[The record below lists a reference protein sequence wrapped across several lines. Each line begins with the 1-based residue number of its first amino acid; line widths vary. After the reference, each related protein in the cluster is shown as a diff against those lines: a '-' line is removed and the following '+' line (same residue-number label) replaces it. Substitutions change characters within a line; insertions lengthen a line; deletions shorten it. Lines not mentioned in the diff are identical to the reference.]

1 MRNSRR
7 AAFTLLMMWSLDGS
21 AARRLDAQGGA
32 AESPRVGAIGRPFR
46 ALGVRVAG
54 QRTQTAWADA
64 RALQDHPSAL
74 PHGSP
79 TAEASNHPTAEPPTR
94 QTAEPPSRR
103 TVEWYHL
110 GAGLGLV
117 ALATLVDEP
126 LRDELQAHRTGGKDD
141 VARVFRQMGE
151 PEIYGTIGLGTLA
164 IGVISGDD
172 RITRAGG
179 RISSG
184 LLVAAATTTFFKQAL
199 GRGRPSHFSD
209 AYRFRP
215 FSGRDAW
222 PSGHATMAFAL
233 AASVSDEVRSTPV
246 TITLYSA
253 ATLTGWSRMN
263 DNRHWLSDVLAGAAV
278 GITSAKLMN
287 GRWRVL
293 GVTGPRFLLEPDRV
307 GVSLGF

>member
-1 MRNSRR
+1 
-7 AAFTLLMMWSLDGS
+7 MMWSLGGP
-21 AARRLDAQGGA
+21 AARRLEAQVGA
-32 AESPRVGAIGRPFR
+32 AEAPRVGAIGRPFR

-54 QRTQTAWADA
+54 QPTQNAWADG
-64 RALQDHPSAL
+64 RALQEHPFAP

-79 TAEASNHPTAEPPTR
+79 TAEPSNHPTTEPPN
-94 QTAEPPSRR
+94 RR
-103 TVEWYHL
+103 AVEWYHL
-110 GAGLGLV
+110 GAGLGIV
-117 ALATLVDEP
+117 ALASLVDDP
-126 LRDELQAHRTGGKDD
+126 IRDELQANRTTGKDD
-141 VARVFRQMGE
+141 VSGVFRQMGE
-151 PEIYGTIGLGTLA
+151 PEIYGTIGLGTLT
-164 IGVISGDD
+164 IGVITGND

-179 RISSG
+179 RISGG
-184 LLVAAATTTFFKQAL
+184 LLIAAATTTFLKHAT

-209 AYRFRP
+209 SHRFRP
-215 FSGRDAW
+215 FSGRDSW

-233 AASVSDEVRSTPV
+233 AASVSDEIRSTPV

-287 GRWRVL
+287 GRWTVL
-293 GVTGPRFLLEPDRV
+293 GIKGPRFLLEPERV